1 MIIKTIQ
8 NYIKC
13 KAGNLS
19 PFKHLVSMQ
28 LFINIYICKPII
40 KCILIH
46 HTQIWKSKMTLILV
60 VMNYQKKKK

>member
-8 NYIKC
+8 SYIKC
-13 KAGNLS
+13 KGNLS

-28 LFINIYICKPII
+28 LFIKIYICKPII
-40 KCILIH
+40 NCILIH

-60 VMNYQKKKK
+60 MNYPK